1 VAPVEIDEVSLYL
14 GIWLGLRLSSSSRG
28 EKIEREVLE
37 RLEIALRDLLGL
49 HYPEKQLHRKGVEVA
64 DATDTS
70 RMKNSAPN

>member
-1 VAPVEIDEVSLYL
+1 MEIDEVSLYL

-49 HYPEKQLHRKGVEVA
+49 YYPEKQLHRKGVEVA
-64 DATDTS
+64 DTTDAGVLH
-70 RMKNSAPN
+70 SAASN